1 MDNKIFWKTIKSF
14 FTDKGVNHDN
24 ITLVENDETVTD
36 NKEISETLNNFFSE
50 VVTNFNLPQYH
61 DPTVNVDDIEDPVAR
76 SVEKYKNHPSIRL
89 IKENYRNT
97 NNIFHF
103 ENVSVKEIEKELKKL
118 LSSKAAQDTDIP
130 TKVIKDNI
138 NIFTPILLDEFN
150 KSLALGIFPSSMKLA
165 NITPVFKKDDRTD
178 KSNYRPTS
186 ILPNLPKV
194 FEKCIYNQLSIFFDK
209 VLPKYQCGF
218 RKGFSAQHCLLKLL
232 EQWKESVDQGL
243 VLGALLTDLSKAFDY
258 LSHELLVAKL
268 SAYGM
273 EDSAVRF
280 VSDYLTN
287 RKQRTKIGNNYSSWR
302 YAVFGVPQGSIIGPL
317 LFNIYLCDL
326 FLLVCNIDVAS
337 YADDTTP
344 YVTGD
349 KIESTVKQHEQ
360 ATKLLFQWF
369 SDNQMKGNEDKCHV
383 LISTK
388 ENVCVNIGAT
398 QITNSACEKLLGIKV
413 DSSLNFED
421 HIGSICKKAGAKLNA
436 LTRITNHMPFQKRK
450 LLMNAFFT
458 SQFSYY
464 PLTWMFRSRKLNNN
478 INRLH

>member
-1 MDNKIFWKTIKSF
+1 MILRIPSQEQPK
-14 FTDKGVNHDN
+14 
-24 ITLVENDETVTD
+24 
-36 NKEISETLNNFFSE
+36 
-50 VVTNFNLPQYH
+50 
-61 DPTVNVDDIEDPVAR
+61 
-76 SVEKYKNHPSIRL
+76 KYKNHPSIRL

-97 NNIFHF
+97 NNTFHF
-103 ENVSVKEIEKELKKL
+103 ENVSVKEIKKELRNL

-130 TKVIKDNI
+130 TKVIKENI
-138 NIFTPILLDEFN
+138 DIFTPILLDEFN

-165 NITPVFKKDDRTD
+165 NITRVFKKDDTTD
-178 KSNYRPTS
+178 KSNYRPIS
-186 ILPNLPKV
+186 ILPNLSKI

-209 VLPKYQCGF
+209 VLFKYQCGF
-218 RKGFSAQHCLLKLL
+218 RKSFSAQHCLLKLL
-232 EQWKESVDQGL
+232 EQWKESLDQGL
-243 VLGALLTDLSKAFDY
+243 VLGAPLTDLSKAFDCQ
-258 LSHELLVAKL
+258 SRELLVAKL

-302 YAVFGVPQGSIIGPL
+302 DVLFGVPQGSMLGPL
-317 LFNIYLCDL
+317 LFNIYLYDL

-349 KIESTVKQHEQ
+349 NIESTVRQLEQ
-360 ATKLLFQWF
+360 AAKLLFQWF

-388 ENVCVNIGAT
+388 ENVCVNIGIT

-421 HIGSICKKAGAKLNA
+421 HVGSICKRRELNEM
-436 LTRITNHMPFQKRK
+436 L
-450 LLMNAFFT
+450 
-458 SQFSYY
+458 
-464 PLTWMFRSRKLNNN
+464 
-478 INRLH
+478 